1 MRLLYTLSATGALQG
16 ASAIPDNVTGLEHD
30 DPNSGAPT
38 LGTSNLDDLSKDASL
53 DGASVRGTGVSG
65 VCGCETAT
73 ECADSG

>member
-1 MRLLYTLSATGALQG
+1 MRSLDALPTMGALQG
-16 ASAIPDNVTGLEHD
+16 ASAISGSVTGLEHN
-30 DPNSGAPT
+30 DPNNGAPT

-73 ECADSG
+73 ECANSG